1 MLLMQF
7 MFLNLNT
14 FNSLGRTVKI
24 YLTKE
29 VVVHVILQNI
39 MQFQSGETRVKHKIA
54 LLYCYLK
61 YVTKM
66 RRNGVFI
73 NRAYKICSWTIMA
86 KSLSLTQYL

>member
-14 FNSLGRTVKI
+14 FNSPGRTVKI

-39 MQFQSGETRVKHKIA
+39 MQFQSGEIVIEKNISQKQ
-54 LLYCYLK
+54 
-61 YVTKM
+61 
-66 RRNGVFI
+66 G
-73 NRAYKICSWTIMA
+73 
-86 KSLSLTQYL
+86 